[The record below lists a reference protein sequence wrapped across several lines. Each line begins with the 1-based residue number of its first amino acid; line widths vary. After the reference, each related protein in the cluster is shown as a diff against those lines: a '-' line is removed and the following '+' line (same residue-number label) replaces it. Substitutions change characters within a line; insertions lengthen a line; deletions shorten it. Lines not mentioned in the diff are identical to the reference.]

1 LIERK
6 KNMEKQNLT
15 VEEKRRK
22 DYLLDK
28 EIELKWQK
36 SVIKQELL
44 TSAFFMVVMLYVMK
58 VYVDRGGNPLLLM
71 IVLII
76 EILDLTKNI
85 SNLVHEEAKS
95 GLRLRII
102 LKYIL
107 RVLLAVFILNPF
119 MYSKTI
125 TYLVISVIG
134 IIIGVIDDAR

>member
-1 LIERK
+1 
-6 KNMEKQNLT
+6 MEKENLT
-15 VEEKRRK
+15 IDEKKRQN
-22 DYLLDK
+22 YLLDK

-36 SVIKQELL
+36 SAIKQELL
-44 TSAFFMVVMLYVMK
+44 TSIFFMAVMLYVMK
-58 VYVDRGGNPLLLM
+58 IYVDRGGNPLLLM

-95 GLRLRII
+95 GLRIRII

-107 RVLLAVFILNPF
+107 RVLLAVFILNPL

-125 TYLVISVIG
+125 TYLVIGIMG
-134 IIIGVIDDAR
+134 MIIILTDDGK

>member
-1 LIERK
+1 
-6 KNMEKQNLT
+6 MEKENLT
-15 VEEKRRK
+15 IDEKKRQN
-22 DYLLDK
+22 YLLDK

-36 SVIKQELL
+36 SAIKQELL
-44 TSAFFMVVMLYVMK
+44 TSIFFMAVMLYVMK
-58 VYVDRGGNPLLLM
+58 IYVDRGGNPLLLM

>member
-1 LIERK
+1 MK
-6 KNMEKQNLT
+6 KQKLT
-15 VEEKRRK
+15 LEEKRRK

-36 SVIKQELL
+36 GVIKQELL
-44 TSAFFMVVMLYVMK
+44 TSTFFMAVMLYVMK
-58 VYVDRGGNPLLLM
+58 IYVDRGGNPLLLM

-107 RVLLAVFILNPF
+107 RFLLAIFILKPLL
-119 MYSKTI
+119 YSKTI
-125 TYLVISVIG
+125 TYLVIAFIG

>member
-1 LIERK
+1 
-6 KNMEKQNLT
+6 MEKENLT
-15 VEEKRRK
+15 IDEKKRQN
-22 DYLLDK
+22 YLLDK

-36 SVIKQELL
+36 SAIKQELL
-44 TSAFFMVVMLYVMK
+44 TSIFFMAVMLYVMK
-58 VYVDRGGNPLLLM
+58 IYVDRGGNPLLLM
-71 IVLII
+71 IVLIM

-107 RVLLAVFILNPF
+107 RFLLAVFILKPLL
-119 MYSKTI
+119 YTKTI
-125 TYLVISVIG
+125 AYSVISVIG

>member
-1 LIERK
+1 
-6 KNMEKQNLT
+6 MEKENLT
-15 VEEKRRK
+15 IDEKKRQN
-22 DYLLDK
+22 YLLDK

-36 SVIKQELL
+36 S
-44 TSAFFMVVMLYVMK
+44 AMAVMLYVMK
-58 VYVDRGGNPLLLM
+58 IYVDRGGNPLLLM

-107 RVLLAVFILNPF
+107 RFLLAIFILKPLL
-119 MYSKTI
+119 YSKTI
-125 TYLVISVIG
+125 TYLVIAFIG

>member
-1 LIERK
+1 
-6 KNMEKQNLT
+6 MEKRNLT
-15 VEEKRRK
+15 LEEKRRQ

-36 SVIKQELL
+36 GVIKQELL
-44 TSAFFMVVMLYVMK
+44 TSTFFMAVMLYVMK
-58 VYVDRGGNPLLLM
+58 IYVDRGGNPLLLM

-107 RVLLAVFILNPF
+107 RFLLAIFILKPLL
-119 MYSKTI
+119 YSKTI
-125 TYLVISVIG
+125 TYLVIAFIG

>member
-1 LIERK
+1 
-6 KNMEKQNLT
+6 MEKENLT
-15 VEEKRRK
+15 INEKKRQN
-22 DYLLDK
+22 YLLDK

-36 SVIKQELL
+36 SAIKQELL
-44 TSAFFMVVMLYVMK
+44 TSIFFMAVMLYVMK
-58 VYVDRGGNPLLLM
+58 IYVDRGGNPLLLM

-107 RVLLAVFILNPF
+107 RFLLAIFILKPLL
-119 MYSKTI
+119 YTKTI
-125 TYLVISVIG
+125 AYSVISVIG

>member
-1 LIERK
+1 
-6 KNMEKQNLT
+6 MEKENLT
-15 VEEKRRK
+15 IDEKKRQN
-22 DYLLDK
+22 YLLDK

-36 SVIKQELL
+36 SAIKQELL
-44 TSAFFMVVMLYVMK
+44 TSIFFMAVMLYVMK
-58 VYVDRGGNPLLLM
+58 IYVDRGGNPLLLM

-107 RVLLAVFILNPF
+107 RFLLAVFILKPLL
-119 MYSKTI
+119 YTKTI
-125 TYLVISVIG
+125 AYSVISVIG
-134 IIIGVIDDAR
+134 IIIGEIDDAR

>member
-1 LIERK
+1 MTL
-6 KNMEKQNLT
+6 
-15 VEEKRRK
+15 EEKRRQ

-36 SVIKQELL
+36 GVIKQELL
-44 TSAFFMVVMLYVMK
+44 TSTFFMAVMLYVMK
-58 VYVDRGGNPLLLM
+58 IYVDRGGNPLLLM

-107 RVLLAVFILNPF
+107 RVLLAVFILNPL

-125 TYLVISVIG
+125 TYLVIGIMG
-134 IIIGVIDDAR
+134 MIIILTDDGK